1 ENGVHPKLLWKVLA
15 FLYPQKKCVNPFKSD
30 RCFPGC
36 RYGCNFEDL
45 RQADKVSKNLYRLLR
60 RNTDA
65 DASVGHCSS
74 HCVKCDYGNIV
85 GSGDQAWDDTV
96 FDDDDDEAFSTVD
109 VLLDLIRNMVPKN
122 LVLSSFKH
130 YKTQKVLVNI
140 ESDNNNSTSD
150 TEETQVRLVGKY
162 IDGLNTLEVIGMS
175 FIFGLALR
183 NMGETGKLLMD
194 IISAVNEATK
204 EVVKMIIG
212 YTDIVPT
219 RRPFNT

>member
-1 ENGVHPKLLWKVLA
+1 MHPKLLRKVLA
-15 FLYPQKKCVNPFKSD
+15 LLYPQKKCVNPFKSD
-30 RCFPGC
+30 RCFPG
-36 RYGCNFEDL
+36 
-45 RQADKVSKNLYRLLR
+45 
-60 RNTDA
+60 
-65 DASVGHCSS
+65 
-74 HCVKCDYGNIV
+74 
-85 GSGDQAWDDTV
+85 
-96 FDDDDDEAFSTVD
+96 
-109 VLLDLIRNMVPKN
+109 NMVPKN
-122 LVLSSFKH
+122 LFLSSFKR

-162 IDGLNTLEVIGMS
+162 IDGLNTLGVIGMS